1 MEVVV
6 ADLLVVAE
14 LVAYTLVQV
23 QVQME
28 VQVEVKVV
36 DLL

>member
-1 MEVVV
+1 M

>member
-6 ADLLVVAE
+6 ADLLVVA
-14 LVAYTLVQV
+14 AYTLVQV

-28 VQVEVKVV
+28 VQVGVKVV